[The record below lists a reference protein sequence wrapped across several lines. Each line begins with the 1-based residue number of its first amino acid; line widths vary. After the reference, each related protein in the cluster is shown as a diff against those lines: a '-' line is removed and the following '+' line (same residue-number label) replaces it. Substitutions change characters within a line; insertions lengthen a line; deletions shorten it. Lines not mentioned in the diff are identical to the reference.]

1 MALWQGFA
9 NLSPEAGLP
18 LPSGVHIFSLGSMP
32 PIIFESR
39 AAHAFL
45 SGSGL
50 TGFGHPQGLNNVL
63 LVLRVGATH
72 GSVEAPVLSTPGE
85 YPTGRLE
92 KLLGKAVLGPFRTIS
107 MPGNRN

>member
-1 MALWQGFA
+1 
-9 NLSPEAGLP
+9 
-18 LPSGVHIFSLGSMP
+18 MP
-32 PIIFESR
+32 
-39 AAHAFL
+39 FL

-50 TGFGHPQGLNNVL
+50 TGLGHPQGSNIAL

-72 GSVEAPVLSTPGE
+72 GSVGAPVLSTPGE

-107 MPGNRN
+107 LSGNGNQTVRALFLERRVAENFCS